1 MPVYVYTP
9 LVYVQSKEKYFGT
22 LYRSQDLKF
31 AAETALNKLGF
42 NPTGKKNEAELFM
55 QIEANTEKGRT
66 QAGQKMFTAFLN
78 MSIQVKDKN
87 DMIVYSDQLNK
98 IKGIQLSFEQAN
110 SVVYEKAQ
118 DELNK
123 SIIPNFVN
131 SFIQE

>member
-1 MPVYVYTP
+1 MYILLLIYVK
-9 LVYVQSKEKYFGT
+9 SKEKYFGS

-42 NPTGKKNEAELFM
+42 SPTGKKDEAELFM

-66 QAGQKMFTAFLN
+66 QTNQKMFTAFLN

-87 DMIVYSDQLNK
+87 EMIVYSEQLNK
-98 IKGIQLSFEQAN
+98 LKGIQLSFEQAN
-110 SVVYEKAQ
+110 TSAYEKAQ
-118 DELNK
+118 EELNK

-131 SFIQE
+131 SFIYQ